1 MEGLWADW
9 QVKQIASGYAT
20 KRPRLDWFD
29 DPHHYQT
36 SLKSWAHLCARQL
49 TQLDLEE
56 RQMIIFI
63 HHLGIEHVGVETF
76 DPQDKGRYTQE
87 TDFRPNEGRI

>member
-1 MEGLWADW
+1 MDGLWADW

-49 TQLDLEE
+49 SQLDLEE
-56 RQMIIFI
+56 RQMIIFLY
-63 HHLGIEHVGVETF
+63 HLGFEKDDVLHF
-76 DPQDKGRYTQE
+76 DPSAKDSPSHDFSPSEQDK
-87 TDFRPNEGRI
+87 I

>member
-1 MEGLWADW
+1 MEALWADW

-56 RQMIIFI
+56 RQMIIFLY
-63 HHLGIEHVGVETF
+63 HLGFEKDDVLHF
-76 DPQDKGRYTQE
+76 DPSAKDSASNDYSPSEQE
-87 TDFRPNEGRI
+87 KI

>member
-1 MEGLWADW
+1 MDSLWADW

-49 TQLDLEE
+49 TQLNLEE
-56 RQMIIFI
+56 RQMIIFMY
-63 HHLGIEHVGVETF
+63 HLGFEKSGVLHF
-76 DPQDKGRYTQE
+76 DPSAQE
-87 TDFRPNEGRI
+87 SAANDYSPSEQEKI